1 MRLEPIPRDCRP
13 SRMKR
18 TSPHR
23 RARSLIAGASVA
35 GLLAVSG
42 CAQAG
47 GLVRADVDR
56 AAVTPANAA
65 DGATVA
71 RSVAGRL
78 LGPIDAEHENGN
90 VAFSPVSIAIA
101 LGMLRAGVQGDSAA
115 QLDDLFGVDPTKLPG
130 AMNATDRALA
140 ALSGRPIKSDKRTI
154 ELSVANA
161 MWAQKDITWRKPFL
175 ATLSADYGT
184 GMRTLDF
191 ANDPEDARNT
201 INGWVGDETHKK
213 IPELIPEGVITRDT
227 RLTLTNALYLKA
239 PWATEFTSA
248 GDGSFTTATGSSVTS
263 KRMRQDETMAYASGD
278 GWQSVQIP
286 YLGGKVAMTLVVPDK
301 GRLDAIGRQLADP
314 TTMKA
319 MLAPADRRSVA
330 LTMPLFD
337 LDAKTPLNDV
347 LKSIGVTEPFASA
360 PSDFAPMTD
369 DPKIGSLAVTDVRH
383 QATVTVDEQG
393 TEAAAA
399 TSVTV
404 TLTAAQMPIDPVT
417 LNVDR
422 PFYFAITT
430 TDETLPLFL
439 GRVTDPTVK

>member
-1 MRLEPIPRDCRP
+1 MN
-13 SRMKR
+13 R
-18 TSPHR
+18 TSPNR
-23 RARSLIAGASVA
+23 RARSLIVGAGVA
-35 GLLAVSG
+35 GLLALGG
-42 CAQAG
+42 CAQADG
-47 GLVRADVDR
+47 GSLVRADVAR
-56 AAVTPANAA
+56 AGVTPANTA
-65 DGATVA
+65 DGSTVV

-78 LGPIDAEHENGN
+78 LGPIDTQHENEN
-90 VAFSPVSIAIA
+90 VAYSPVSIAIA
-101 LGMLRAGVQGDSAA
+101 LGMLRAGVQGDSAT
-115 QLDDLFGVDPTKLPG
+115 QLDDLFGIDVAKLPG
-130 AMNATDRALA
+130 AMNATDHALA
-140 ALSGRPIKSDKRTI
+140 ALSGKPIKADKRTI

-161 MWAQKDITWRKPFL
+161 VWAQKDITWRAPFL
-175 ATLSADYGT
+175 ATLSTDYGS
-184 GMRTLDF
+184 GVRTLDF
-191 ANDPEDARNT
+191 DHDPEAARKT

-213 IPELIPEGVITRDT
+213 IPELIPKGVITRDT

-263 KRMRQDETMAYASGD
+263 KRMRQDEMMTYASGE

-286 YLGGKVAMTLVVPDK
+286 YLGGKLAMTLVVPDK
-301 GRLDAIGRQLADP
+301 GKLDAVGRQLADP
-314 TTMKA
+314 ATMKT
-319 MLAPADRRSVA
+319 MLAPTAARSVT

-347 LKSIGVTEPFASA
+347 LKSVGVTAPFAPA
-360 PSDFAPMTD
+360 PSDFAPMSN
-369 DPKIGSLAVTDVRH
+369 DPKIRSLAVTDVRH

-404 TLTAAQMPIDPVT
+404 TDTAAQMPVDPVT

-430 TDETLPLFL
+430 TADTLPLFV
-439 GRVTDPTVK
+439 GRVTDPTLK